1 MAEPIEDKTFL
12 AERVE
17 EDRHRLELLTR
28 ETKEYYNVVAHFRE
42 SVKKHSWRWM
52 SGALLAGYVLSL
64 LLARHRKT
72 AAPWGQEI
80 QPERKLDLGKTCARI
95 TNEIWSLA
103 RPIIGAYIGREFHK
117 RITRRKTNAAAEG

>member
-1 MAEPIEDKTFL
+1 MAEPIEDKTFI
-12 AERVE
+12 AERLE
-17 EDRHRLELLTR
+17 QDRHRLELLAR

-64 LLARHRKT
+64 LLARHGKT
-72 AAPWGQEI
+72 SAPCGQEI
-80 QPERKLDLGKTCARI
+80 QPERKLNLGKTCARI

-117 RITRRKTNAAAEG
+117 RTTRRKTNSAAEG

>member
-12 AERVE
+12 AERLE
-17 EDRHRLELLTR
+17 EDRHRLELLAR

-42 SVKKHSWRWM
+42 SVKKHSWSWM

-72 AAPWGQEI
+72 SAPTGQEI
-80 QPERKLDLGKTCARI
+80 QPERKLDLGKACARI

-117 RITRRKTNAAAEG
+117 RTTRRKTNSVAEG

>member
-12 AERVE
+12 AERLE
-17 EDRHRLELLTR
+17 QDRHRLELLAR
-28 ETKEYYNVVAHFRE
+28 ETKEYYNVVAHFKE

-52 SGALLAGYVLSL
+52 SSALLAGYVLSL
-64 LLARHRKT
+64 LLARHRR
-72 AAPWGQEI
+72 ASAPSGQGI
-80 QPERKLDLGKTCARI
+80 QPERKVDLGKTCTRI

-117 RITRRKTNAAAEG
+117 RATRRRANAAAEG

>member
-12 AERVE
+12 TERLE
-17 EDRHRLELLTR
+17 EHRHRLELLAR

-52 SGALLAGYVLSL
+52 SGALFAGYVLSL

-72 AAPWGQEI
+72 SAPCGQGI
-80 QPERKLDLGKTCARI
+80 QPERKLDLGKTCTRI
-95 TNEIWSLA
+95 TREIWSLA

-117 RITRRKTNAAAEG
+117 RITGRKTNAATEG

>member
-1 MAEPIEDKTFL
+1 MAEPIEDKIFL
-12 AERVE
+12 AERLE
-17 EDRHRLELLTR
+17 QDRHRLELLAR

-52 SGALLAGYVLSL
+52 SGALLSGYVLSL
-64 LLARHRKT
+64 LLARHRK
-72 AAPWGQEI
+72 ASAPSGQGI
-80 QPERKLDLGKTCARI
+80 QPERKFDRGKTCARI

-117 RITRRKTNAAAEG
+117 RTTRRKANSAPEG